1 MVCIDVGHLNTFKE
15 FITIKQIST
24 QNKKKLWFKYEQN
37 QIQCPIQYKRPICLV
52 TSWYTDVSESHI
64 CILTPFPLPTES
76 HMFLGQY
83 NIPPSSSSL
92 TFQKPE
98 NKYYWYL
105 PVICMLTTRGTW
117 RRDDNS
123 SRSSIDVLGWTWN
136 ERDFSSGLSN
146 LIIYHNRYFF
156 LSKSKQ
162 NELSDIYIV
171 LTSPPWLLMVLYVP
185 TNTLSATVWRKTSTP
200 RTSVTIS
207 SVS

>member
-1 MVCIDVGHLNTFKE
+1 MVQVWTEPN
-15 FITIKQIST
+15 SMP
-24 QNKKKLWFKYEQN
+24 Y
-37 QIQCPIQYKRPICLV
+37 PIQETNMPRHLSMGD
-52 TSWYTDVSESHI
+52 SWYTDVSESHI

-105 PVICMLTTRGTW
+105 PVFCMLTTRGTW

-136 ERDFSSGLSN
+136 ECDFSSELSN
-146 LIIYHNRYFF
+146 FIISHHRYSSPYLNPNKMNSLTSTWYLPVPLDYWWCCMFP
-156 LSKSKQ
+156 LTHCQ
-162 NELSDIYIV
+162 QLSDEKLPPQGHQLQFPLFPKEMEIIV
-171 LTSPPWLLMVLYVP
+171 QNSH
-185 TNTLSATVWRKTSTP
+185 
-200 RTSVTIS
+200 
-207 SVS
+207 